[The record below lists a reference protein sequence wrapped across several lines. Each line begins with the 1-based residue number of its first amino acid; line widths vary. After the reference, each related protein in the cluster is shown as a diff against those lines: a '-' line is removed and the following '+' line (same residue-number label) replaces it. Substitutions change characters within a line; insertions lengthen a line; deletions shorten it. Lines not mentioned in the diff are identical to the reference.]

1 MEKKKHILVVGLGY
15 RTGLA
20 SANFLVGK
28 GFDVTVCDR
37 KSHDELMPVIQKLDQ
52 SVKVIAG
59 NQDPSILDTGFN
71 EIVLSP
77 GVPQSIPL
85 IQEAKGKG
93 IPVISEIELA
103 YRYCTSRI
111 VGITGTDGKST
122 TTMLTAHCLKA
133 SGFDAHPCGNIGIPY
148 VSIVDTLKKD
158 SVAVIELSSFQLET
172 IDTFKPDVAI
182 LTNLTPDHLDRY
194 NSLEEYFA
202 AKMNIAKNQD
212 TNDYFI
218 VNSDD
223 EFIATHLPSLK
234 ATKFTF
240 SLQKD
245 ADCYFTEGGIYCTLN
260 GRQQL
265 IAQAGRLKILGL
277 HNVQNAMAAI
287 LATLSLAK
295 KIGRDVNLKTL
306 EDALYTFE
314 GLPHRVQMIGS
325 FQGRAFIND
334 SKATTVGAV
343 IMALKSIPG
352 DVILIIGGRAKGDDY
367 SRLKNYLKG
376 KVKALVLI
384 GETKDEFAQL
394 FNDIPHVKAHSMED
408 AVVKA
413 MKVSG
418 EGDTILLSPACASFD
433 MYKNYEERGN
443 DFIEIFKRLKQG
455 QLRWM

>member
-1 MEKKKHILVVGLGY
+1 MEQKKHILVVGLGY

-28 GFDVTVCDR
+28 GFAVTVCDI
-37 KSHDELMPVIQKLDQ
+37 KSRDELLPVINKLDA
-52 SVKVIAG
+52 SVHVFAG
-59 NQDPSILDTGFN
+59 NQDPSILESGFD

-85 IQEAKGKG
+85 IQEAKNKG
-93 IPVISEIELA
+93 IPVVSEIELA
-103 YRYCTSRI
+103 YRYCSSRI

-133 SGFDAHPCGNIGIPY
+133 LGFDAHPCGNIGIPY

-182 LTNLTPDHLDRY
+182 ITNLTPDHLDRY
-194 NSLEEYFA
+194 TSLEDYFA

-212 TNDYFI
+212 SSDYFI

-223 EFIATHLPSLK
+223 EFIAAHLPSLK
-234 ATKFTF
+234 ATQYSF
-240 SLQKD
+240 SLQKE
-245 ADCYFTEGGIYCTLN
+245 ADCYFKEGGMYSTLN

-265 IAQAGRLKILGL
+265 IAQASKLKILGL

-295 KIGRDVNLKTL
+295 KLGRDINLSAL
-306 EDALYTFE
+306 EDALYSFE
-314 GLPHRVQMIGS
+314 GLPHRVQMVGR
-325 FQGRAFIND
+325 FEGRAFIND

-343 IMALKSIPG
+343 IMALKSISG
-352 DVILIIGGRAKGDDY
+352 NVILIIGGRAKGDDY

-384 GETKDEFAQL
+384 GETKDEFSTL
-394 FNDIPHVKAHSMED
+394 FSDMPHIKSAYHGRCSYESNEGKCTRRYYTFITSM
-408 AVVKA
+408 
-413 MKVSG
+413 
-418 EGDTILLSPACASFD
+418 C
-433 MYKNYEERGN
+433 
-443 DFIEIFKRLKQG
+443 FI
-455 QLRWM
+455 

>member
-1 MEKKKHILVVGLGY
+1 MEQKKILVVGLGY

-20 SANFLVGK
+20 SSNFLAGK
-28 GFDVTVCDR
+28 GFAVTVCDI
-37 KSHDELMPVIQKLDQ
+37 KSREDLLPVIKKLDR

-59 NQDPSILDTGFN
+59 NQDPSILETAFD

-85 IQEAKGKG
+85 IQEAKNKG
-93 IPVISEIELA
+93 IPVLSEIELA
-103 YRYCTSRI
+103 YRYCTSHI

-133 SGFDAHPCGNIGIPY
+133 TGFDAHPCGNIGIPY
-148 VSIVDTLKKD
+148 VSIVDTLKKN

-172 IDTFKPDVAI
+172 IHTFKPDVAI

-194 NSLEEYFA
+194 NSLEDYFN

-212 TNDYFI
+212 ASDYFI
-218 VNSDD
+218 VNGDD
-223 EFIATHLPSLK
+223 EFIKTHLPPLQSK
-234 ATKFTF
+234 QYSF
-240 SLQKD
+240 SLQKE
-245 ADCYFTEGGIYCTLN
+245 ADCFFKDGAIYCTMN
-260 GRQQL
+260 GRRQL
-265 IAQAGRLKILGL
+265 LAHANKLKILGL
-277 HNVQNAMAAI
+277 HNVQNAMSAV

-295 KIGRDVNLKTL
+295 KLNREINLRKL
-306 EDALYTFE
+306 EEALYSFE
-314 GLPHRVQMIGS
+314 GLPHRVQMVGS
-325 FQGRAFIND
+325 FEGRAFIND

-352 DVILIIGGRAKGDDY
+352 DVILILGGRAKGDDY
-367 SRLKNYLKG
+367 SRLKSYFKG

-384 GETKDEFAQL
+384 GETKDDFSVL
-394 FNDIPHVKAHSMED
+394 FSDIPHIKAHTMED
-408 AVVKA
+408 AVIKA
-413 MKVSG
+413 MKVSSQ
-418 EGDTILLSPACASFD
+418 GDTVLLSPACASFD

-443 DFIEIFKRLKQG
+443 DFIDIYNRLSRG

>member
-1 MEKKKHILVVGLGY
+1 VEQKKHILVVGLGY

-28 GFDVTVCDR
+28 GFAVTVCDI
-37 KSHDELMPVIQKLDQ
+37 KSRDDLLPVINKLDG
-52 SVKVIAG
+52 SVHVIAG
-59 NQDPSILDTGFN
+59 NQDPSILQAGFD

-85 IQEAKGKG
+85 IQEAKNKG
-93 IPVISEIELA
+93 IPVVSEIELA
-103 YRYCTSRI
+103 YRYCSSSI

-133 SGFDAHPCGNIGIPY
+133 LGFDAHPCGNIGIPY

-194 NSLEEYFA
+194 TTLEDYFT

-212 TNDYFI
+212 SSDYFI

-223 EFIATHLPSLK
+223 EFIAAHLPSLK
-234 ATKFTF
+234 ATRYSF
-240 SLQKD
+240 SLQKE
-245 ADCYFTEGGIYCTLN
+245 ADCYFKEGGMYCTLN
-260 GRQQL
+260 GRKQL
-265 IAQAGRLKILGL
+265 IAQASKLKILGL

-287 LATLSLAK
+287 LATLLLAK
-295 KIGRDVNLKTL
+295 KLGRDINLSTL
-306 EDALYTFE
+306 EDALYSFE
-314 GLPHRVQMIGS
+314 GLPHRVQMV
-325 FQGRAFIND
+325 GRFEGRTFIND

-343 IMALKSIPG
+343 IMALKSISG
-352 DVILIIGGRAKGDDY
+352 NVILILGGRAKGDDY
-367 SRLKNYLKG
+367 SRLKNFFKG

-384 GETKDEFAQL
+384 GETKDEFAKL
-394 FNDIPHVKAHSMED
+394 FSNTPHVKASSMED
-408 AVVKA
+408 AIAKA
-413 MKVSG
+413 MKISTA
-418 EGDTILLSPACASFD
+418 GDTILLSPACASFD

-443 DFIEIFKRLKQG
+443 DFIDIVKRLEKG